1 MSDQDTIQHIEALDA
16 RRIKA
21 ILTRDFAALEPLIGE
36 DLRYIHSSAVQEDK
50 QQYLD
55 KLTSGHYL
63 YHGLDLQNREF
74 RVLDDIVLVNGD
86 LRIDVEVKGAR
97 KVVMSRFL
105 QVWAKRP
112 AGWQMVSWQSV
123 PVPAPAA

>member
-16 RRIKA
+16 RRLKA
-21 ILTRDFAALEPLIGE
+21 ILTRDFASLEPLIGD

-50 QQYLD
+50 KQYLD